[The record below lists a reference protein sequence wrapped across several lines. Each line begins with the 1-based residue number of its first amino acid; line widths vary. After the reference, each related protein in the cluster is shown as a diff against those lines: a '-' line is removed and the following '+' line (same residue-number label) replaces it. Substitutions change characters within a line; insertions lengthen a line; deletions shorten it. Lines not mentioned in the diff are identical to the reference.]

1 MIYRQNLHTHSVFCD
16 GKDTPREM
24 AETAIEKGFDSI
36 GFSGHSSMYKPPRNG
51 MSPDG
56 TVSYRDCINSLKEEY
71 RDRLKIFCGVE
82 FDMYS
87 GIDLSGYDYVIGA
100 VHFFK
105 FNGQIVPMDRTSQVV
120 QDVIDTHF
128 GGDGMA
134 YAKHFYSE
142 LARLPEFGK
151 CDIVAHF
158 DLLTKHCE
166 KIKFFDEDSKEY
178 RTAALE
184 AMHALRGKIP
194 FFEVNTGAIS
204 RGYRK
209 TPYPAPFILDRI
221 KEKGGK
227 IILSS
232 DCHNK
237 DYLLC
242 HFDECLDTL
251 RAHSFDSIV
260 ALIGGK
266 FTEIGIND

>member
-1 MIYRQNLHTHSVFCD
+1 MIYKQNLHTHTVFCD
-16 GKDTPREM
+16 GRDTPLEM
-24 AETAIEKGFDSI
+24 VQTAIEKGFDSI
-36 GFSGHSSMYKPPRNG
+36 GFSGHSSMYKPLRNG

-56 TVSYRDCINSLKEEY
+56 TVSYRDCINALKREY
-71 RDRLKIFCGVE
+71 EGKLKIFCGVE

-151 CDIVAHF
+151 CDIIGHF

-194 FFEVNTGAIS
+194 FFEVNTGAIA
-204 RGYRK
+204 RGNRT
-209 TPYPAPFILDRI
+209 TPYPAPFLLDEF
-221 KEKGGK
+221 KALGFGAMVT
-227 IILSS
+227 S
-232 DCHNK
+232 DCH
-237 DYLLC
+237 DRRYLDC
-242 HFDECLDTL
+242 HYEESYEYL
-251 RAHSFDSIV
+251 RAHGFN
-260 ALIGGK
+260 
-266 FTEIGIND
+266 EIYVLTDDGFRVERI

>member
-1 MIYRQNLHTHSVFCD
+1 MIYKQNLHTHSVFCD

-24 AETAIEKGFDSI
+24 VETAIEKGFDSI
-36 GFSGHSSMYKPPRNG
+36 GFSGHSSMFTNGRNG

-56 TVSYRDCINSLKEEY
+56 TQSYHDCINSLKEEY
-71 RDRLKIFCGVE
+71 NGRLKIFCGVE

-87 GIDLSGYDYVIGA
+87 GIDLSNYDYVIGA

-105 FNGQIVPMDRTSQVV
+105 FNGQIVPMDRTAQVV

-151 CDIVAHF
+151 CDIIGHF

-178 RTAALE
+178 RSAALE
-184 AMHALRGKIP
+184 ALHALRGKIP
-194 FFEVNTGAIS
+194 FFEVNTGAIA
-204 RGYRK
+204 RGNRT
-209 TPYPAPFILDRI
+209 TPYPAPFIMDEFKAL
-221 KEKGGK
+221 GFGA
-227 IILSS
+227 LVTS
-232 DCHNK
+232 DCH
-237 DYLLC
+237 DRRYLDC
-242 HFDECLDTL
+242 YYDESYEYL
-251 RAHSFDSIV
+251 RAHGFN
-260 ALIGGK
+260 
-266 FTEIGIND
+266 EIYVLTDDGFKAERI

>member
-1 MIYRQNLHTHSVFCD
+1 MIYRQNLHTHTVFCD
-16 GKDTPREM
+16 GRDTPLEM
-24 AETAIEKGFDSI
+24 VQTAIEKGFDSI

-56 TVSYRDCINSLKEEY
+56 TVSYRDCINALKREY
-71 RDRLKIFCGVE
+71 EGKLKIFCGVE

-151 CDIVAHF
+151 CDIIGHF

-194 FFEVNTGAIS
+194 FFEVNTGAIA
-204 RGYRK
+204 RGNRT
-209 TPYPAPFILDRI
+209 TPYPAPFLLDEF
-221 KEKGGK
+221 KALGFGAMVT
-227 IILSS
+227 S
-232 DCHNK
+232 DCH
-237 DYLLC
+237 DRRYLDC
-242 HFDECLDTL
+242 HYEESYEYL
-251 RAHSFDSIV
+251 RAHGFN
-260 ALIGGK
+260 
-266 FTEIGIND
+266 EIYVLTDDGFRPERI

>member
-24 AETAIEKGFDSI
+24 VETAIEKGFDSI
-36 GFSGHSSMYKPPRNG
+36 GFSGHSSMYVPPRCG

-56 TVSYRDCINSLKEEY
+56 KENYRDCINSLKEEY

-87 GIDLSGYDYVIGA
+87 GIDLDNYDYVIGT

-151 CDIVAHF
+151 FDIIGHF

-184 AMHALRGKIP
+184 ALHALHGKIP
-194 FFEVNTGAIS
+194 FFEVNTGAIA
-204 RGYRK
+204 RGNRT
-209 TPYPAPFILDRI
+209 TPYPAPFIVDEFKAL
-221 KEKGGK
+221 GFGA
-227 IILSS
+227 LVTS
-232 DCHNK
+232 DCH
-237 DYLLC
+237 DRRYLDC
-242 HFDECLDTL
+242 HYEESYEYL
-251 RAHSFDSIV
+251 RAHGF
-260 ALIGGK
+260 K
-266 FTEIGIND
+266 EIYILTDDGFRAERI